1 MGEGR
6 DANMTRA
13 TGEKSDHSRAHPKPV
28 VKKMRWPIVL
38 IWIVP
43 IFAALMAGYYFF
55 DLYQNRWLQISLT
68 FSDANGLKAGQ
79 SKVMHLGVVIGQVA
93 DIQLSPDQ
101 KHVVVQVDLQRSAES
116 FAKSGAMYWIV
127 RPEISTQ
134 SISGLGTVL
143 SGPFIDSNPGTGE
156 MQKEFTGLDKA
167 PPSPEEGLRIV
178 LKAPRLEHLQPD
190 TPVYFRGIEV
200 GAIEDVQLSND
211 ATSVDVHAF
220 IRHRYS
226 PLVKS
231 NSEFWVVS
239 AVDFKGGLFTGIQ
252 MKVESLRSLLSG
264 GIAFATPEKKM
275 GEQAQNGSEFVLND
289 EPKKDWL
296 TWAPAI
302 SIQPDDGGTTPSST
316 TLPES
321 GQAIRSAVGA
331 P

>member
-1 MGEGR
+1 
-6 DANMTRA
+6 MTRA
-13 TGEKSDHSRAHPKPV
+13 TGEKPDPSRALPKPI
-28 VKKMRWPIVL
+28 VKKMRWPILL
-38 IWIVP
+38 IWLVP
-43 IFAALMAGYYFF
+43 IFAAVMAGDYFY
-55 DLYQNRWLQISLT
+55 DLFQERGLQISLT

-79 SKVMHLGVVIGQVA
+79 SKVMHLGVDIGRVA
-93 DIQLSPDQ
+93 DIRLSPDQ
-101 KHVVVQVDLQRSAES
+101 KHVVVRVDLQRSAES
-116 FAKSGAMYWIV
+116 FAEKGATYWVV

-156 MQKEFTGLDKA
+156 TQKEFTGLDRA
-167 PPSPEEGLRIV
+167 PPTVEDGLRIV

-200 GAIEDVQLSND
+200 GTIEDVQLSDD
-211 ATSVDVHAF
+211 AASVNVGAF
-220 IRHRYS
+220 IRSRYS

-264 GIAFATPEKKM
+264 GIAFATPEKNM
-275 GEQAQNGSEFVLND
+275 GEQAQNGSEFVLNE

-296 TWAPAI
+296 NWAPAI
-302 SIQPDDGGTTPSST
+302 AIHPDDAGNGQTSTTP
-316 TLPES
+316 PES
-321 GQAIRSAVGA
+321 AQAIRSVVG
-331 P
+331 PQ